1 MSDHRIIIIG
11 AGMGGLTAA
20 LRLRSAGYDVT
31 ILEAR
36 DSAGGLASRHQK
48 DGFTFDSGPYILLD
62 FPGLKWVFEKLEL
75 DLSGLNLNAV
85 DPVYQVN
92 FPDGLS
98 LEFYRSVE
106 KTADQFEKIWPG
118 AGTKYKSF
126 VQRMTRL
133 HDAFRPNLYQSEP
146 DIFSALKTGA
156 WKYIPFLFRPL
167 SAVLEESELPR
178 AICDSLS
185 IWTHVAGQK
194 VQTAPSPM
202 AFVPALIHSY
212 GAYYPKNGIRSIPEF
227 LENAVLRAGA
237 KIHFQTEVKK
247 IITENR
253 RVKGVKTKNEF
264 LSCDAVI
271 SNANGLATYLNLLDE
286 RISGLQNRL
295 RKLPLQSPGVCLYLA
310 VDQKEPTSYLRFL
323 LPGNSELCRLFVNAT
338 HAHDHTHDH
347 ARARNSDPGPAR
359 IIAPLLYKDAIA
371 MSDSDF
377 RTFTEKLLTEKWW
390 QSAGITWKLLD
401 VRTPKQWGSDFFLY
415 ENSMNP
421 VMTAS
426 SFRSGR
432 LAHKSP
438 WIEGLYLAGSST
450 SPGQWVSFCGISGIL
465 AADLVIQGS
474 AG

>member
-1 MSDHRIIIIG
+1 MGDHRIIVIG

-36 DSAGGLASRHQK
+36 NSAGGLASGFQK
-48 DGFTFDSGPYILLD
+48 DGLTFDSGPYILLD
-62 FPGLKWVFEKLEL
+62 YPGLNWVFEQLRL
-75 DLSGLNLNAV
+75 DLSAVNLKAV

-98 LEFYRSVE
+98 LEFYRSVDQ
-106 KTADQFEKIWPG
+106 TADQFEKIWPG
-118 AGTKYKSF
+118 SGAKYKAF

-133 HDAFRPNLYQSEP
+133 HDVFRPNLYKSQP
-146 DIFSALKTGA
+146 DIFSAFKTGA
-156 WKYIPFLFRPL
+156 WKHIPFLFRPL
-167 SAVLEESELPR
+167 STVLNHSGLPQAV
-178 AICDSLS
+178 CDSIS

-212 GAYYPKNGIRSIPEF
+212 GAYFPENGIRSIPEF
-227 LENAVLRAGA
+227 LEKAVLHAGA
-237 KIHFQTEVKK
+237 KLHFQKEVKK

-253 RVKGVKTKNEF
+253 RVKGVKTEDEF
-264 LSCDAVI
+264 LPCDAVI
-271 SNANGLATYLNLLDE
+271 SNANGLATYLNLIDE
-286 RISGLQNRL
+286 KVSAVQNRL

-310 VDQKEPTSYLRFL
+310 IDQKESAAYLRFL
-323 LPGNSELCRLFVNAT
+323 LPGNSELCRLFVNG
-338 HAHDHTHDH
+338 
-347 ARARNSDPGPAR
+347 SDKTETPAPAR

-371 MSDSDF
+371 MSARDF
-377 RTFTEKLLTEKWW
+377 QKFIEKLLSEKWW
-390 QSAGITWKLLD
+390 QPAGLTWKLLD
-401 VRTPKQWGSDFFLY
+401 VRTPEKWGSDFFLY

-438 WIEGLYLAGSST
+438 WVEGLYLAGSST

-465 AADLVIQGS
+465 AADLVIQS
-474 AG
+474 NAGVSPAF

>member
-1 MSDHRIIIIG
+1 MNRHIIVIG
-11 AGMGGLTAA
+11 AGMGGLAAA
-20 LRLRSAGYDVT
+20 LRLRQTGYDVT

-36 DSAGGLASRHQK
+36 NSTGGLASAFQK
-48 DGFTFDSGPYILLD
+48 DGLTFDSGPYILLD
-62 FPGLKWVFEKLEL
+62 YPGLKWIFEELHL
-75 DLSGLNLNAV
+75 DLSTLNLLPV

-106 KTADQFEKIWPG
+106 KTADQFEKTWPG

-126 VQRMTRL
+126 VHRMTQL
-133 HDAFRPNLYQSEP
+133 HDAFRPNLYRSEP
-146 DIFSALKTGA
+146 DIFSAWKTGA
-156 WKYIPFLFRPL
+156 WKYIPFLFRSL
-167 SAVLEESELPR
+167 NNVLNRTGLPQ
-178 AICDSLS
+178 AICDSIS

-212 GAYYPKNGIRSIPEF
+212 GAYYPKNGIRSIPDF
-227 LENAVLRAGA
+227 LEEAVLRAGA
-237 KIHFQTEVKK
+237 KIYFQKEVKK

-253 RVKGVKTKNEF
+253 RVKGVKTENEF
-264 LSCDAVI
+264 LPCDAVL
-271 SNANGLATYLNLLDE
+271 SNANGLATYLKLLDE
-286 RISGLQNRL
+286 KVSADQRL

-310 VDQKEPTSYLRFL
+310 IDSKASSPYLRFL
-323 LPGNSELCRLFVNAT
+323 LPGNSELCRLFVNDSAKT
-338 HAHDHTHDH
+338 G
-347 ARARNSDPGPAR
+347 RL
-359 IIAPLLYKDAIA
+359 IAPLLYRDANR
-371 MSDSDF
+371 MSTQDF
-377 RTFTEKLLTEKWW
+377 QHFTEKLLSEKWW
-390 QSAGITWKLLD
+390 HSSGLTWRLVD
-401 VRTPKQWGSDFFLY
+401 VRTPQKWGSDFFLY

-432 LAHKSP
+432 FAHKSP

-465 AADLVIQGS
+465 AADLIKQHLH
-474 AG
+474 